1 MGSTPII
8 RSSGVSPQPNHAL
21 YPVRGLCFLSRDKE
35 KAARISTLRRVAAA
49 KPRALSDV
57 WFLFLIAC
65 IKISVIPGVCIG
77 YVFLDI
83 SNV

>member
-1 MGSTPII
+1 M
-8 RSSGVSPQPNHAL
+8 VYVFYHAI
-21 YPVRGLCFLSRDKE
+21 KK
-35 KAARISTLRRVAAA
+35 KAARVSTLRRVAAA

-57 WFLFLIAC
+57 WFLFFIAC